1 MAQAGGGIAISG
13 LPANL
18 AVLNGT
24 YAPTGGQVAGY
35 PSFSA
40 GPTKHLYRHPELDQ
54 WHISSKPFD
63 PATNACVANIPAAG
77 GPVPTG
83 ARAWRV
89 DLGSFGNPNW
99 VQYEV
104 TAREVDA
111 AAAAA
116 LEAERA
122 AAEAAGAAV
131 AAAQGKRVVR
141 PPSRPP
147 ARITSS
153 ALHLCRPCALL
164 CIARTLRLAMHSLCL
179 CASAVTPAGGTMAS
193 TR

>member
-1 MAQAGGGIAISG
+1 MAA
-13 LPANL
+13 
-18 AVLNGT
+18 
-24 YAPTGGQVAGY
+24 
-35 PSFSA
+35 
-40 GPTKHLYRHPELDQ
+40 
-54 WHISSKPFD
+54 
-63 PATNACVANIPAAG
+63 
-77 GPVPTG
+77 
-83 ARAWRV
+83 
-89 DLGSFGNPNW
+89 

-104 TAREVDA
+104 TAAAAALEVQYEVDA

-122 AAEAAGAAV
+122 AAEVAGAAV

-153 ALHLCRPCALL
+153 ALHLCPCALL
-164 CIARTLRLAMHSLCL
+164 CIARTLHSLCL
-179 CASAVTPAGGTMAS
+179 CASAVTPARGTRAS

>member
-1 MAQAGGGIAISG
+1 MAA
-13 LPANL
+13 
-18 AVLNGT
+18 
-24 YAPTGGQVAGY
+24 
-35 PSFSA
+35 
-40 GPTKHLYRHPELDQ
+40 
-54 WHISSKPFD
+54 
-63 PATNACVANIPAAG
+63 
-77 GPVPTG
+77 
-83 ARAWRV
+83 
-89 DLGSFGNPNW
+89 

-104 TAREVDA
+104 TAAAAALEVQYEVDA

-122 AAEAAGAAV
+122 AAEVAGAAV

-179 CASAVTPAGGTMAS
+179 CASAVTPARGSRAS